1 MFVCANVCLSYCMFV
16 TMYVCETVYG
26 MFVAVYGAMCGS
38 LSLLVWYFRPSG
50 ARDDVK
56 RK

>member
-1 MFVCANVCLSYCMFV
+1 MCVLCLFVP
-16 TMYVCETVYG
+16 MYVCENVYS

-56 RK
+56 QEVKCEM